1 MNAPQQLYLFKVP
14 AERAAQP
21 EPLRIGALSLRP
33 DHVLLS
39 LMFGLIGLS
48 VIFALGVERGRQ
60 VAQVEPPLFVP
71 REPEVKAKASTSS
84 VEAEAPSIRR
94 ETAPR
99 PVVAPKP
106 QAPKTPVKVAAAG
119 GSSQFAIQVVT
130 YSQPTLAQQELQR
143 LHQRGERAFLMKR
156 PGRTV
161 LYVGPFPS
169 KAHAAT
175 KLTSLRHQYQDCF
188 VKGL

>member
-14 AERAAQP
+14 AERAVHP
-21 EPLRIGALSLRP
+21 EPLCIGALSLRP

-60 VAQVEPPLFVP
+60 VAQVQPPLLAP
-71 REPEVKAKASTSS
+71 REPEVKAKASTPP
-84 VEAEAPSIRR
+84 VEAEIPSSRRDIAPSP
-94 ETAPR
+94 A
-99 PVVAPKP
+99 APKP
-106 QAPKTPVKVAAAG
+106 RVPKAPVKVATG
-119 GSSQFAIQVVT
+119 GSSQCAIQVVT
-130 YSQPTLAQQELQR
+130 YSQPMLAQQELQR

-156 PGRTV
+156 QGRTV

-175 KLTSLRHQYQDCF
+175 KLTSLRHQYRDCF
-188 VKGL
+188 VKSL